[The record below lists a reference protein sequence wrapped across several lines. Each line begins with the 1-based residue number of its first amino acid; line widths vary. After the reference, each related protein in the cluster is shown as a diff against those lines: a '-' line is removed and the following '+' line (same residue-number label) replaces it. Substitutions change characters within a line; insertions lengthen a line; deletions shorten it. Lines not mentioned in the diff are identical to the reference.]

1 MSFEFV
7 IDKVVDKLLK
17 LVRFI
22 SGSTVVSMECAI
34 VIEKYPAAKLISY
47 HLCQSRVQAGWIANI
62 YCPLF
67 QW

>member
-47 HLCQSRVQAGWIANI
+47 HLCQSRVQGGWIANI

-67 QW
+67 